1 MTATTKS
8 FPYEDPENNFNTDV
22 INNDNDD
29 GNIPSNQTNYLEN
42 LEAEYNQYK
51 YSEFEPINSNNHYNN
66 NGSISNNIQNFST
79 NVEPHV
85 SKLNDINYEKINN
98 KKFQN
103 TIIFNNNY
111 NNQVIPEYNEALVTE
126 KEYFNHSLKN
136 YFTLKSV
143 GDYIKSLFPIIH
155 WLPHYNFVWL
165 SQDLIAG
172 ITVGCVLVPQSMS
185 YAQLATLPPQYGLY
199 SSFIGAFIYSLF
211 ATSKDVCIGPVAVMS
226 LETAKV
232 IAKVSEK
239 YPDGSI
245 DAAVIAST
253 LALLCGII
261 SLGIGLLR
269 LGFLVELISLN
280 AVAGFM
286 TGSALNIISGQVPS
300 LMGYSKKVNT
310 RESTYRV
317 IIKSLKRLPDTK
329 LDAIFG
335 LIPMFILYFWK
346 WWCNSMGL
354 KLIDKYYS
362 KNSKQYY
369 FWKKFYFYAQACRSA
384 FVIIVFTAISWRI
397 THGKPSNDR
406 PIQILGEVPSGLH
419 NITTIKVP
427 DGLMKNIAPEL
438 PASIIVLLLEHI
450 AIAKSFGRVN
460 DYKIV
465 PDQELVAIGVTNLIG
480 TVFHAY
486 PATGSFSRSALK
498 AKCNVKTPLSGIFSG
513 TCVIIAIYCLTGAFC
528 YIPKATLS
536 GVIIHAVSDLVA
548 TYTTTWNFYK
558 MNPTDFVC
566 FLVTVFITVFSSIEN
581 GIYFAVCWSCAILL
595 YKVAFPSGQFLGRV
609 EIAEVINA
617 NIIPNDSV
625 TISSDEISEEDEKQE
640 DFNGTKKP
648 RKFSKTKIYEKNS
661 TSFSTGS
668 MDNLFSKKIIYHTKW
683 VPIDHKYTKELNGEL
698 QILPPPPGVIVYRL
712 NDSYTY
718 INCSKHYDT
727 IFDKVKKVTRPG
739 KLLHHKRK
747 SDRPW
752 NNPGEWEAPRFLS
765 KLFKGNKN
773 YTNDLENNSLQNSE
787 TKRDERPLLKIVC
800 LDFSQVSQV
809 DATAIQSLI
818 DLRKAINTYA
828 DRQVEFHFTG
838 IISPWIKRSL
848 NKFGFG
854 DVNETYS
861 DESIISGHVSY
872 HLAKVPNDLESG
884 YEVRAATGTN
894 LPFFHIDIPDFNKWV
909 L

>member
-1 MTATTKS
+1 MTVTTNS
-8 FPYEDPENNFNTDV
+8 FLYENSAGSFNTDI
-22 INNDNDD
+22 INNNNNN
-29 GNIPSNQTNYLEN
+29 NIPSNHESYLDD
-42 LEAEYNQYK
+42 LEAEYDQYK
-51 YSEFEPINSNNHYNN
+51 HSEFESINTNNNKNN
-66 NGSISNNIQNFST
+66 NGNNNNIQNS
-79 NVEPHV
+79 
-85 SKLNDINYEKINN
+85 SNDIEPYILKLKDIIYEKTNN
-98 KKFQN
+98 KNFQN
-103 TIIFNNNY
+103 TIISNNNY
-111 NNQVIPEYNEALVTE
+111 NNLVIPEYNETLVTE

-143 GDYIKSLFPIIH
+143 GSYIKSLFPIFH
-155 WLPHYNFVWL
+155 WLPHYNFAWL

-232 IAKVSEK
+232 IARVSEK

-286 TGSALNIISGQVPS
+286 TGSALSIISGQVPS
-300 LMGYSKKVNT
+300 LMGYSENVNT
-310 RESTYRV
+310 RESTYKV
-317 IIKSLKRLPDTK
+317 IINSLKHLPSTK
-329 LDAIFG
+329 LDAVFG

-346 WWCNSMGL
+346 WWCNSMGP
-354 KLIDKYYS
+354 KLVDKYYPE
-362 KNSKQYY
+362 NSKQYY
-369 FWKKFYFYAQACRSA
+369 FWKKFYFYTQACRNA
-384 FVIIVFTAISWRI
+384 FVIIIFTAISWRI
-397 THGKPSNDR
+397 TRGKDSADR
-406 PIQILGEVPSGLH
+406 PIKILGTVPSGLH
-419 NITTIKVP
+419 DITTIKVP

-513 TCVIIAIYCLTGAFC
+513 SCVIIAIYCLTGAFF

-548 TYTTTWNFYK
+548 TYNTTWNFYK
-558 MNPTDFVC
+558 MNPTDFIC

-581 GIYFAVCWSCAILL
+581 GIYFAVCWSCATLL
-595 YKVAFPSGQFLGRV
+595 YNVAFPSGQFLGRI
-609 EIAEVINA
+609 EIAEVVNA
-617 NIIPNDSV
+617 SIISNDSV
-625 TISSDEISEEDEKQE
+625 AVSSDEIGEEYEEKE
-640 DFNGTKKP
+640 DSNGDQKLK
-648 RKFSKTKIYEKNS
+648 KFSKTKIYEKVS
-661 TSFSTGS
+661 TLLSTDS
-668 MDNLFSKKIIYHTKW
+668 MDTLASKKIIYHTKW
-683 VPIDHKYTKELNGEL
+683 VPFDHKYTKELNGEL

-718 INCSKHYDT
+718 INCSRHYDT
-727 IFDKVKKVTRPG
+727 IFDEVKRVARRG
-739 KLLHHKRK
+739 QLLHHRRK

-752 NNPGEWEAPRFLS
+752 NNPGEWEPPKFLS
-765 KLFKGNKN
+765 RLFKRNKEHVD
-773 YTNDLENNSLQNSE
+773 DLEGNSLQENE
-787 TKRDERPLLKIVC
+787 TKRDERPLLKIIC

-809 DATAIQSLI
+809 DATAIQSLV
-818 DLRKAINTYA
+818 DLRKAINAYA
-828 DRQVEFHFTG
+828 DRQVEFHFAG

-848 NKFGFG
+848 KNFGFG
-854 DVNETYS
+854 DINETYS
-861 DESIISGHVSY
+861 DESIVTGHVSY
-872 HLAKVPNDLESG
+872 HLAKVPKDLEPG
-884 YEVRAATGTN
+884 DEIRAATGTN